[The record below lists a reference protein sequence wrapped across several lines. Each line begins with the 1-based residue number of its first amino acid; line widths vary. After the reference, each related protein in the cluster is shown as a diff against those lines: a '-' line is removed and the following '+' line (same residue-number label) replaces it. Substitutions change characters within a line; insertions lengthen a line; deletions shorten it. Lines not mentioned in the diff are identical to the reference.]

1 MPWPDRFLE
10 KGNII
15 LEQWEILYYISR
27 KGLTRTVKRSDKTW
41 STGNRNGNPLHYS
54 CLKKPMDSMKRQ
66 KAMTPEDE
74 PPAQKVSNML
84 LGNTGGQL
92 LIAPERIK
100 HLGQS
105 INYVQ

>member
-54 CLKKPMDSMKRQ
+54 CFRVNLK
-66 KAMTPEDE
+66 E
-74 PPAQKVSNML
+74 PH
-84 LGNTGGQL
+84 GQY
-92 LIAPERIK
+92 EKTKSYDTRR
-100 HLGQS
+100 
-105 INYVQ
+105 